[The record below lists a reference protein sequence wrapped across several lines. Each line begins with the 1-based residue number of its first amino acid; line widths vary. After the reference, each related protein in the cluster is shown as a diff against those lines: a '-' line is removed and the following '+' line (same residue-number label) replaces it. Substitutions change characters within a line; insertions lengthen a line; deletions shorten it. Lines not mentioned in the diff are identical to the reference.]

1 MDYTTKYAANILV
14 GNEWISIAL
23 FSSSVQIQ
31 SMKDFVLSEAYCA
44 KAENAQII
52 DMETGEI
59 IYDYLDEVENSDE
72 PAESDLEMGFNPY
85 LGTYDFDC

>member
-14 GNEWISIAL
+14 DNEWISIAL
-23 FSSSVQIQ
+23 FSSFVQIQ
-31 SMKDFVLSEAYCA
+31 SMKDFAFSEAYRA

-52 DMETGEI
+52 DMETGEV
-59 IYDYLDEVENSDE
+59 IYDYLDEAENANE